1 MAEETHATE
10 VAPAYGGPPRWMI
23 WTGCGCLVP
32 GFLLVATVAYYLQT
46 GRELVDQE
54 RAWTM
59 LGETVRYDDSARGT
73 ETGAPDD
80 PSTAWDE
87 SRRPGEFEFLL
98 GGPVPISTG
107 DEEAY
112 YFGRDVPTPF
122 EPDRPIGPNPLRI
135 TIVKLLSDRSDG
147 ATRAS
152 AGTPAHED
160 GTIEVNGEA
169 LRVRWI
175 PKMTSEGV
183 NLLSFRIPDT
193 SGAGAAVWMR
203 RGVPDPEDADRT
215 FDVIAFFQRPGSG
228 RRVEEAEI
236 RAFLEPFEVSN
247 APPKPTV
254 NGE

>member
-1 MAEETHATE
+1 
-10 VAPAYGGPPRWMI
+10 MI

-32 GFLLVATVAYYLQT
+32 GFLIVATVAYYLQT

-59 LGETVRYDDSARGT
+59 LGETVAYDESARGT
-73 ETGAPDD
+73 KTGVEDD
-80 PSTAWDE
+80 PNTAQDE
-87 SRRPGEFEFLL
+87 SREPGEFELLL

-112 YFGRDVPTPF
+112 YFGRDVATPF
-122 EPDRPIGPNPLRI
+122 EPDRPAGPDPLRI
-135 TIVKLLSDRSDG
+135 TIVKLPTASAEE
-147 ATRAS
+147 ATRAP

-160 GTIEVNGEA
+160 GTIEVQGQP

-175 PKMTSEGV
+175 PKMTSDGI
-183 NLLSFRIPDT
+183 NLLSFKIPDT

-203 RGVPDPEDADRT
+203 RGIPDPEDDDRT
-215 FDVIAFFQRPGSG
+215 FDVVAFFQRPGSG
-228 RRVEEAEI
+228 RRIESDEI

-247 APPKPTV
+247 VPPEPTV
-254 NGE
+254 EEE